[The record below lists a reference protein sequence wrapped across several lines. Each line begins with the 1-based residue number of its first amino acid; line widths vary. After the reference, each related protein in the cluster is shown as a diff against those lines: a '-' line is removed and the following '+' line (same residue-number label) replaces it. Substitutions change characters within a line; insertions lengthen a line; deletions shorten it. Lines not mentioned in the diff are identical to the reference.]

1 MLLAIETSSLVSSVA
16 LLHEQTLRAELTI
29 QARLTHSEQLMPH
42 IADMLDKASVGKAD
56 IDGIAVSIGP
66 GSFTGLRIGLATAKG
81 LAFAWQTP
89 IVGIETS
96 TSLAWN
102 FVGNADKICPL
113 IDAQKGNVYAS
124 VYKWNRGILETLDD
138 VSVMPLETAAET
150 GGTCRILR
158 RRGIAGAAED
168 RRCQRFIPHRSADD
182 GHSSGRKPGPGRAA
196 APGCRRGRR
205 LYDLDA
211 GVQAPER
218 GRSIVGKTSRRPIVP
233 MIVRKA
239 EGADAQGIFDVE
251 TESFSVPWSLQAIS
265 RELANP
271 SLTMYYVLADEDGT
285 VAGYALTKGRLRILR

>member
-56 IDGIAVSIGP
+56 IDGIVVSIGP

-89 IVGIETS
+89 IVGIETP

-138 VSVMPLETAAET
+138 VSVMPLDDVLERLQQQGEPSYFAETAPCWA
-150 GGTCRILR
+150 GKRSPLPAIYSALHR
-158 RRGIAGAAED
+158 RRWLFLVLAAW
-168 RRCQRFIPHRSADD
+168 PLPASSAW
-182 GHSSGRKPGPGRAA
+182 P
-196 APGCRRGRR
+196 
-205 LYDLDA
+205 
-211 GVQAPER
+211 PER
-218 GRSIVGKTSRRPIVP
+218 QT
-233 MIVRKA
+233 
-239 EGADAQGIFDVE
+239 
-251 TESFSVPWSLQAIS
+251 
-265 RELANP
+265 
-271 SLTMYYVLADEDGT
+271 T
-285 VAGYALTKGRLRILR
+285 V